1 MERAAV
7 LFDGASH
14 RFNVGTGHVGSF
26 GLRDFPAAER
36 GNFTYFCLCSGL
48 PTRLD
53 TSRFFSRTAAGGV
66 LVTKVKE
73 RSA

>member
-1 MERAAV
+1 MERAV
-7 LFDGASH
+7 PSMERVIASMRH
-14 RFNVGTGHVGSF
+14 QSCRQLWSA
-26 GLRDFPAAER
+26 RFPAAER
-36 GNFTYFCLCSGL
+36 GNFTHFVFVRLTG
-48 PTRLD
+48 TRLD